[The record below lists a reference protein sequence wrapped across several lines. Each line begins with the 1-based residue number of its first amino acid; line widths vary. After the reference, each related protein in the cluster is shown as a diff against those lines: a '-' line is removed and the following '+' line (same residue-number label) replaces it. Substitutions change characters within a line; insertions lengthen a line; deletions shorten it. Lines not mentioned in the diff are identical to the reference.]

1 MHEMTCPV
9 SLVILAVMM
18 FVTHSQHATTQFS
31 GNNYFGNTGV
41 QTPGKMANANPL
53 TSHILDTTKGRPA
66 SNVRTIVY
74 KYDPTGNQW
83 VHVVEQFTNKDGRVG
98 NLISPEEFT
107 VGIYKIFFDT

>member
-1 MHEMTCPV
+1 
-9 SLVILAVMM
+9 
-18 FVTHSQHATTQFS
+18 
-31 GNNYFGNTGV
+31 
-41 QTPGKMANANPL
+41 
-53 TSHILDTTKGRPA
+53 
-66 SNVRTIVY
+66 TIVY